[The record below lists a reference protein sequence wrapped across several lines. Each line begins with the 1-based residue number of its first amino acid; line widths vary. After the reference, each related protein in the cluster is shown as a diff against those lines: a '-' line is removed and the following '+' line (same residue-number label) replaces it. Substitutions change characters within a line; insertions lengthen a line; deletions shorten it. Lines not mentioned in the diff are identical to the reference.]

1 MNGETLFDGQVAM
14 AGLTFPFATPP
25 RLTPDCISSAV
36 PTIPATAQVRKI
48 KNALPD
54 DLMHPRGVNAAELEG
69 QRHGEYHTAVVAIDG
84 LRH

>member
-1 MNGETLFDGQVAM
+1 M

-36 PTIPATAQVRKI
+36 PTIPATAQVRNETQN